1 MQDIEVI
8 APKKKRPILKTF
20 LAIIVVYLILLIST
34 MGIILDF
41 RDCVLGRTESIDER
55 NQLLS
60 YEIPKAV
67 VYDSVKI
74 RIVPIFAIYG
84 LSKGLMVVHYEVT
97 AYSNGRV
104 VYGSM
109 TSFSPLHLSTWKLAR
124 IDGEWIVV
132 EIDEHP

>member
-1 MQDIEVI
+1 MT
-8 APKKKRPILKTF
+8 KRKRHILKII
-20 LAIIVVYLILLIST
+20 LAIIVVYLALLLST
-34 MGIILDF
+34 MGILLDF
-41 RDCVLGRTESIDER
+41 RDCVLGNTEGIDER
-55 NQLLS
+55 NRLLR
-60 YEIPKAV
+60 YEIGEDI
-67 VYDSVKI
+67 VYDSVEI

-109 TSFSPLHLSTWKLAR
+109 TSLSPLYLSTWKLER